1 MVCQPMGPRG
11 VNHEGS
17 SAVLDFSPIQI
28 LIVLVIALIVFGPKR
43 LPEMGR
49 SIGRGLREFR
59 GAIMDDGSAAPA
71 RTPEPA
77 PPAAAPSP
85 AGATATAAVAAP
97 EDDDI
102 LEGIV
107 VPGDTPPAP
116 DAPPAPPRAP
126 DA

>member
-1 MVCQPMGPRG
+1 M
-11 VNHEGS
+11 
-17 SAVLDFSPIQI
+17 LDFSPIQI

-49 SIGRGLREFR
+49 SIGRGLREFKS
-59 GAIMDDGSAAPA
+59 AITDDGSAAPA
-71 RTPEPA
+71 RAPEPA
-77 PPAAAPSP
+77 GPAATATTAAP
-85 AGATATAAVAAP
+85 ATATAAVATP
-97 EDDDI
+97 DDDDI

-107 VPGDTPPAP
+107 VPGDTPPAA

>member
-1 MVCQPMGPRG
+1 
-11 VNHEGS
+11 
-17 SAVLDFSPIQI
+17 VLDFSPIQI

-49 SIGRGLREFR
+49 SIGRGIREFK
-59 GAIMDDGSAAPA
+59 GAIMDDGSTAPVQA
-71 RTPEPA
+71 PEPA
-77 PPAAAPSP
+77 RPATTATTAAP
-85 AGATATAAVAAP
+85 ATATAAVAAP

-116 DAPPAPPRAP
+116 DAPPASPRAP

>member
-1 MVCQPMGPRG
+1 MGPRG
-11 VNHEGS
+11 VNHEGP

-49 SIGRGLREFR
+49 SIGRGIREFR
-59 GAIMDDGSAAPA
+59 GAIMDDGSGAPA
-71 RTPEPA
+71 RAPEPA
-77 PPAAAPSP
+77 GPATAATTTAAP
-85 AGATATAAVAAP
+85 ATAAVATP

-116 DAPPAPPRAP
+116 GAPPAPPRAP